1 MRWLLMVFL
10 VVLTLNLMPLDANS
24 QNNEGYDNDKEKY
37 KKYNKGS
44 ETQKNII
51 DIKNKNIIATV
62 EKNLMTLFGFS
73 KRPRINKRD
82 VVVPKAMLDLYKKQ
96 TGMDL
101 DTTNFMLPG
110 RLTSSANTVRSFT
123 HQESPIDNQFRQRHR
138 FRLSF
143 PIEGSIPKSE
153 RLKAA
158 ELHLNRVSIPQA
170 VQNGCHTLQILVH
183 DIILPGIKGKR
194 QTITRL
200 IDSKQVFLSENET
213 VKMDVTPAVE
223 RWLANS
229 ADNHGLLVKIVIPKT
244 KSNKYYKNLML
255 SKLNHIDKHVRLKR
269 EAHVG
274 RKDWKKVEPLL
285 FTYTD
290 DGKSK
295 SSWKDSS
302 AGRLRRGIRKHK
314 RKDGRE
320 HCRRHELYVKF
331 EDVGWDDW
339 ILAPP
344 GYDAFYCS
352 GDCPF
357 PLSDHFNST
366 NHAIVQTL
374 VNSVFP
380 NTAPKAC
387 CVPTALAPISML
399 YVDEEN
405 KVILKNYDDMS
416 ILGCGCR

>member
-1 MRWLLMVFL
+1 MQRISGMLSLPTEEKV
-10 VVLTLNLMPLDANS
+10 PL
-24 QNNEGYDNDKEKY
+24 
-37 KKYNKGS
+37 
-44 ETQKNII
+44 I
-51 DIKNKNIIATV
+51 
-62 EKNLMTLFGFS
+62 LFVCL
-73 KRPRINKRD
+73 I
-82 VVVPKAMLDLYKKQ
+82 V
-96 TGMDL
+96 
-101 DTTNFMLPG
+101 
-110 RLTSSANTVRSFT
+110 
-123 HQESPIDNQFRQRHR
+123 ESPIDEQFRQSHR

-143 PIEGSIPKSE
+143 PLEGSIPKTE
-153 RLKAA
+153 RLTAA
-158 ELHLNRVSIPQA
+158 ELHLNRVALPLE
-170 VQNGCHTLQILVH
+170 NGRGCNSVNILVH
-183 DIILPGIKGKR
+183 DIVLPGIKGKR
-194 QTITRL
+194 DTITRL
-200 IDSKQVFLSENET
+200 VDSKQVFATESET

-223 RWLANS
+223 RWLANP
-229 ADNHGLLVKIVIPKT
+229 ADNHGLLVKVLTPCGSVPKRNST
-244 KSNKYYKNLML
+244 KGSADSNPVVG
-255 SKLNHIDKHVRLKR
+255 HVRLKR
-269 EAHVG
+269 EAHVS
-274 RKDWKKVEPLL
+274 RRDWKKMEPLL

-295 SSWKDSS
+295 SSSHESS
-302 AGRLRRGIRKHK
+302 VGRLKRGIRKHK

>member
-1 MRWLLMVFL
+1 MCACDFF
-10 VVLTLNLMPLDANS
+10 
-24 QNNEGYDNDKEKY
+24 
-37 KKYNKGS
+37 
-44 ETQKNII
+44 
-51 DIKNKNIIATV
+51 DI
-62 EKNLMTLFGFS
+62 L
-73 KRPRINKRD
+73 
-82 VVVPKAMLDLYKKQ
+82 
-96 TGMDL
+96 
-101 DTTNFMLPG
+101 
-110 RLTSSANTVRSFT
+110 
-123 HQESPIDNQFRQRHR
+123 ESPIDNQFRQRHR

-244 KSNKYYKNLML
+244 KSNSENLIINCFSDDKLSNKEYYKNLML

-302 AGRLRRGIRKHK
+302 VGRLRRGIRKHK

>member
-1 MRWLLMVFL
+1 MIVE
-10 VVLTLNLMPLDANS
+10 S
-24 QNNEGYDNDKEKY
+24 
-37 KKYNKGS
+37 S
-44 ETQKNII
+44 I
-51 DIKNKNIIATV
+51 D
-62 EKNLMTLFGFS
+62 
-73 KRPRINKRD
+73 D
-82 VVVPKAMLDLYKKQ
+82 
-96 TGMDL
+96 
-101 DTTNFMLPG
+101 
-110 RLTSSANTVRSFT
+110 
-123 HQESPIDNQFRQRHR
+123 QFRHRHR

-158 ELHLNRVSIPQA
+158 ELHLTRVTIL
-170 VQNGCHTLQILVH
+170 NETRYGCHSLQILVH

-194 QTITRL
+194 ETITRL
-200 IDSKQVFLSENET
+200 VDSKQIFTNEDEP
-213 VKMDVTPAVE
+213 VKLDVTPAVE
-223 RWLANS
+223 RWLANP
-229 ADNHGLLVKIVIPKT
+229 ADNHGLLVKIVNPRT
-244 KSNKYYKNLML
+244 SSNSEKSRNCFSDEKLTNKDYYKNLML
-255 SKLNHIDKHVRLKR
+255 NKINSLDRHVRLKR
-269 EAHVG
+269 EAHMG
-274 RKDWKKVEPLL
+274 QKDWKKVEPLL

-295 SSWKDSS
+295 SSSLV
-302 AGRLRRGIRKHK
+302 GRLRRGVRKHK

-399 YVDEEN
+399 YLDEEN
-405 KVILKNYDDMS
+405 MITLKNYDDMS
-416 ILGCGCR
+416 IMGCGCR

>member
-1 MRWLLMVFL
+1 M
-10 VVLTLNLMPLDANS
+10 
-24 QNNEGYDNDKEKY
+24 
-37 KKYNKGS
+37 
-44 ETQKNII
+44 
-51 DIKNKNIIATV
+51 
-62 EKNLMTLFGFS
+62 
-73 KRPRINKRD
+73 
-82 VVVPKAMLDLYKKQ
+82 
-96 TGMDL
+96 
-101 DTTNFMLPG
+101 
-110 RLTSSANTVRSFT
+110 
-123 HQESPIDNQFRQRHR
+123 
-138 FRLSF
+138 
-143 PIEGSIPKSE
+143 
-153 RLKAA
+153 
-158 ELHLNRVSIPQA
+158 
-170 VQNGCHTLQILVH
+170 
-183 DIILPGIKGKR
+183 
-194 QTITRL
+194 ITRL
-200 IDSKQVFLSENET
+200 IDSKQLFINEDEI
-213 VKMDVTPAVE
+213 VKLDVTPAVE
-223 RWLANS
+223 RWLEDS
-229 ADNHGLLVKIVIPKT
+229 SSNHGLLVKVEL
-244 KSNKYYKNLML
+244 SNSN
-255 SKLNHIDKHVRLKR
+255 SDKLRQCFSDIGSIDKKYCKNFIRNELNNMKKHIRLR
-269 EAHVG
+269 RDANME

-285 FTYTD
+285 FMYTD

-295 SSWKDSS
+295 SSSIESS
-302 AGRLRRGIRKHK
+302 VGRLKRGIRKHK